1 MDPPSQEGDFMD
13 EDMELQLALALSL
26 QETTAS
32 DLGNAAAA
40 PGTPPASAPAAAVPP
55 AVPQAPVVTAPQLSN
70 MSNLAAL
77 LSQGLQAAGAQV
89 PLAAP
94 PPPAA
99 VPGPYPSQQQQ
110 QQQPAA
116 GGDLLASLLQQF
128 LAGHAPPPHQQQPHA
143 QHYQQQQQAQNPTSA
158 LAAAMAAAL
167 GGVAPLS
174 QPAAM
179 APVSAV
185 ASVGASRAAV
195 ARSGPPLPSGPLPGW
210 ASKLQ
215 GWYAARKAPAAFSAT
230 SAVLAGPEQVQVLVG
245 QLTAALQVKVVAD
258 SAAIAAGTLFLKTSA
273 PAGGG
278 REVTAESL
286 RGLLTSALL
295 QRKVAPKDRLQALH
309 RAHDALPAP
318 AALPDG
324 GAGGVGA
331 AMELLSGVLCREAIA
346 LLRDDGADLYF
357 DTGAQT
363 TAFVDALAGGSAT
376 MCEPFLDSM
385 CDASSSSDR
394 EASVW
399 RRLMRDG
406 LRAAFAPAAKLTD
419 AAGFERPLVVL
430 DRITSTQRLQQCLA
444 ALLLSDVEAA
454 VHARPGQ
461 AAQALEQSCV
471 LGPLLG
477 ASPMPKPQ
485 DALHFYKVTSPARQ
499 AFLETRGYPKNQS
512 AGQTCRT
519 VLQAMMARVQDGA
532 GHLMLRLSRV
542 KDGGLSREALL
553 SWVSAVGRVN
563 VVRRAFGET
572 QEMRN
577 QQDVADFLAGGS
589 DGFLINVTGGCLR
602 LAQPFVNGWLD
613 LYRNGAD
620 PLAVVAAGAAAAPP
634 ALPRFA
640 DLFEKH
646 LRPDYYRTQR
656 HRLGDLSGVYNTTG
670 SRGSGGFTADDDPPT
685 TAPPLLAPGE
695 AVGGEGA
702 PSFMADVFFLTQL
715 MMHVGPIPSVYRRRA
730 ILHRFRQR
738 YQMEMGLAAGG
749 DGDGEGGLDPA
760 EVRGGRDPWANPL
773 ATEMRLYDDCVESH
787 LDEPLFADNLT
798 AFAVLELD
806 WMAWLSRGGAGNPA
820 SVMQLVP
827 EYVLGDA
834 LDWLTAVL
842 YAGRADLVAA
852 KPIAVIMRAVV
863 TLLNANDVVRS
874 AMLQNKIVNLL
885 LAMLASQLQN
895 VQAREARGLALAPDR
910 MSTGE
915 RALVGAVLGA
925 PVTQRDL
932 IPALLRAHVNA
943 ELVVG
948 LDVDK
953 DSYDKYGM
961 RYHIDKILEELMKD
975 SVLKRCLT
983 DLAAAATA
991 NGPTEMQ
998 QSGDGG
1004 AAAAAASFSSS
1015 SSSGTSRPFV
1025 EPGLF
1030 SDYASGIVN
1039 TVMHYFKDGL
1049 DRLADIY
1056 AIERSKA
1063 DAAAWATL
1071 PAEERQ
1077 RKEDFYRGQQRA
1089 AVGFL
1094 SMGVANLK
1102 WLNTLTA
1109 DPLIAAAFLHEPL
1122 LGKTAFLV
1130 VSSLELL
1137 LGDACKQLQ
1146 VKKPEQ
1152 YGFDLPVLVGAVLA
1166 LQLQLGR
1173 HDRFVQAVV
1182 SEPDYSDEIMS
1193 RALRHLETH
1202 HQAHL
1207 ETRLRTFLART
1218 GELRGTVMPP
1228 VTTAATAT
1236 AAATAAA
1243 GTASPGGD
1251 TQPPLKRRK
1260 SGEGAGLETLASEQQ
1275 QRPTGLLCEA
1285 VQVPGIEHLDAEV
1298 DKLYAADLG
1307 PLSIGEYDST
1317 VPGGYFKEMARLADQ
1332 DSGASRKKMRQLAK
1346 EFNDMQPGGRMAL
1359 PCLAAAAI
1367 FLQQDSARI
1376 DKMRAVITG
1385 PEGTPYEGGLFVFD
1399 IFCPAGYPNDP
1410 PVMMVYNTGGGKAR
1424 YNPNLYADGK
1434 VCLSLLGTYNSGHTS
1449 EKWNPALSS
1458 IYQVLLSIQSQI
1470 LVTDPMTNEPLSE
1483 TMAGTAEGSA
1493 KTAEY
1498 NSRLQLLVMRH
1509 AMADMLMHPPP
1520 GTQEIVFRH
1529 FRLLRHRIAITVRR
1543 WVREAPSADLRGKL
1557 DEQAARLL
1565 ELLGKL

>member
-1 MDPPSQEGDFMD
+1 MDPPAQDGDFMD

-26 QETTAS
+26 QESTAA
-32 DLGNAAAA
+32 DLGNTPAADGPAPPPPQPQAAAA
-40 PGTPPASAPAAAVPP
+40 TNPNFAD
-55 AVPQAPVVTAPQLSN
+55 
-70 MSNLAAL
+70 LAAL
-77 LSQGLQAAGAQV
+77 LSQGLQAV
-89 PLAAP
+89 EAP

-99 VPGPYPSQQQQ
+99 APAPPPPPPPTAAAAAP
-110 QQQPAA
+110 QPPA
-116 GGDLLASLLQQF
+116 GDQLLASLLQQF
-128 LAGHAPPPHQQQPHA
+128 LAGNAQPPPAQQH
-143 QHYQQQQQAQNPTSA
+143 QQQQQAQDPAA
-158 LAAAMAAAL
+158 LMAAAFAAAM
-167 GGVAPLS
+167 GGAPMG
-174 QPAAM
+174 QPAA
-179 APVSAV
+179 AAAAASAS
-185 ASVGASRAAV
+185 ARVGGSRAAA
-195 ARSGPPLPSGPLPGW
+195 ARDGAPLQAAPLPGW
-210 ASKLQ
+210 ATRLQ
-215 GWYAARKAPAAFSAT
+215 DWRSAAKPPAAFNASSVT
-230 SAVLAGPEQVQVLVG
+230 LAGQEQLQAVAGHLS
-245 QLTAALQVKVVAD
+245 TALQVKVVAD
-258 SAAIAAGTLFLKTSA
+258 SAAIGAGTLFLKTTSA
-273 PAGGG
+273 ASGG
-278 REVTAESL
+278 RDLSSDTL
-286 RGLLTSALL
+286 RGLVTSALL
-295 QRKVAPKDRLQALH
+295 QRKVAPRDRLQALH
-309 RAHDALPAP
+309 RAHVAIPAP
-318 AALPDG
+318 AALAA
-324 GAGGVGA
+324 AGGGGGVA
-331 AMELLSGVLCREAIA
+331 SAMELFSGVLCREAVA

-363 TAFVDALAGGSAT
+363 AAFVDALAGGSST
-376 MCEPFLDSM
+376 LCEPFLDCLM
-385 CDASSSSDR
+385 DASSATDR
-394 EASVW
+394 DAALW
-399 RRLMRDG
+399 RRLLRDA
-406 LRAAFAPAAKLTD
+406 LRSAFAPAAKLTD

-430 DRITSTQRLQQCLA
+430 DRATCTPRLQQCLA
-444 ALLLSDVEAA
+444 ALLLDDVEAA
-454 VHARPGQ
+454 VRARPGQ
-461 AAQALEQSCV
+461 GARALEQSCV
-471 LGPLLG
+471 LAPLFG
-477 ASPMPKPQ
+477 ASPMPSAQ

-499 AFLETRGYPKNQS
+499 AFLETRGYPKNYS

-553 SWVSAVGRVN
+553 SWVAAVGRLN
-563 VVRRAFGET
+563 VARRAFGET
-572 QEMRN
+572 TEMRN

-589 DGFLINVTGGCLR
+589 DGFLLNVTGGCLR

-613 LYRNGAD
+613 LYRSGAD
-620 PLAVVAAGAAAAPP
+620 PLAAAAAACGGAAAATP
-634 ALPRFA
+634 LPRFA
-640 DLFEKH
+640 DLFDKH

-656 HRLGDLSGVYNTTG
+656 HRLGDLSAVFNATG
-670 SRGSGGFTADDDPPT
+670 SRGSGGFTADDDPPSA
-685 TAPPLLAPGE
+685 APPLLAPVD
-695 AVGGEGA
+695 AVGGEGS

-715 MMHVGPIPSVYRRRA
+715 LMHVGPIPSIYRRRA
-730 ILHRFRQR
+730 MMHRFRQR
-738 YQMEMGLAAGG
+738 YQADMGAAAGG
-749 DGDGEGGLDPA
+749 ADGGDDEGLDPA
-760 EVRGGRDPWANPL
+760 DVRGGGGRDPWANPL
-773 ATEMRLYDDCVESH
+773 ATEMRLYDDCCESH
-787 LDEPLFADNLT
+787 LNEPLFADNLT

-806 WMAWLSRGGAGNPA
+806 WMAWLSRGGAGDPG

-827 EYVLGDA
+827 EYALGDA
-834 LDWLTAVL
+834 LEWLTAVL

-874 AMLQNKIVNLL
+874 AMLQNKIINLL

-961 RYHIDKILEELMKD
+961 RYHIDKILEELIKD
-975 SVLKRCLT
+975 SALKRCLT
-983 DLAAAATA
+983 DLATATA
-991 NGPTEMQ
+991 NSPAEAAAN
-998 QSGDGG
+998 GG
-1004 AAAAAASFSSS
+1004 ASTSASASTSSANGGGG
-1015 SSSGTSRPFV
+1015 SGG

-1063 DAAAWATL
+1063 DAAAWAAL

-1089 AVGFL
+1089 AGGFL
-1094 SMGVANLK
+1094 NMGVANLK

-1122 LGKTAFLV
+1122 RGKAAFLV

-1137 LGDACKQLQ
+1137 LGDACKKLQ
-1146 VKKPEQ
+1146 VAKPEQ

-1193 RALRHLETH
+1193 RALQHLESH

-1207 ETRLRTFLART
+1207 ETRLRAFLSRAA
-1218 GELRGTVMPP
+1218 ELRGRGLGAQSP
-1228 VTTAATAT
+1228 ASSA
-1236 AAATAAA
+1236 AAA
-1243 GTASPGGD
+1243 GAAGAAAGEASPGAEPMD
-1251 TQPPLKRRK
+1251 TE
-1260 SGEGAGLETLASEQQ
+1260 SS
-1275 QRPTGLLCEA
+1275 RPTGLACEA
-1285 VQVPGIEHLDAEV
+1285 VQLPGEALADGDV
-1298 DKLYAADLG
+1298 GKLYTAELG

-1346 EFNDMQPGGRMAL
+1346 EVNDMQPGGRLAL

-1367 FLQQDSARI
+1367 FLRQDSARI
-1376 DKMRAVITG
+1376 DKMRAVMTG

-1458 IYQVLLSIQSQI
+1458 IYQVLVSIQSQI

-1509 AMADMLMHPPP
+1509 AMVDMLLHPPP
-1520 GTQEIVFRH
+1520 GTEDIVACH
-1529 FRLLRHRIAITVRR
+1529 FRLLRHRIAATVRR
-1543 WVREAPSADLRGKL
+1543 WVREAPSEELRAKL

-1565 ELLGKL
+1565 GLLATRC

>member
-1 MDPPSQEGDFMD
+1 MDPPGQEGNFMD

-32 DLGNAAAA
+32 DLGNATAA
-40 PGTPPASAPAAAVPP
+40 PGGPPASAPAVAAVPP
-55 AVPQAPVVTAPQLSN
+55 ATPQAPAVAAPALPN
-70 MSNLAAL
+70 MANLAAL

-89 PLAAP
+89 PPAAP
-94 PPPAA
+94 PPPAL
-99 VPGPYPSQQQQ
+99 VPGPLFPQQ

-116 GGDLLASLLQQF
+116 GGDLLASLLHQF
-128 LAGHAPPPHQQQPHA
+128 LAGHVPPPPQQQPQAQHHHQQQ
-143 QHYQQQQQAQNPTSA
+143 QQQQQQAQDPTSA

-167 GGVAPLS
+167 GGGAPFV
-174 QPAAM
+174 QPAAT
-179 APVSAV
+179 AAVGAV
-185 ASVGASRAAV
+185 ASVGASRAAA
-195 ARSGPPLPSGPLPGW
+195 ARNGPPLPSGPLPGW

-215 GWYAARKAPAAFSAT
+215 GWYTAVQAPAAFSAA
-230 SAVLAGPEQVQVLVG
+230 SAVLAGSEQIQALAG
-245 QLTAALQVKVVAD
+245 LLTAALQVKVVAD
-258 SAAIAAGTLFLKTSA
+258 SAAIATGTLFLKTSA
-273 PAGGG
+273 AAGGG
-278 REVTAESL
+278 REVSADSL

-318 AALPDG
+318 AALPGG

-331 AMELLSGVLCREAIA
+331 AIVMFSGVLCREAIV

-376 MCEPFLDSM
+376 MCEPFLDAM
-385 CDASSSSDR
+385 CDASSSTDR
-394 EASVW
+394 EAGVW

-406 LRAAFAPAAKLTD
+406 LRAAFASAAKLTD

-454 VHARPGQ
+454 VRARPGQ

-471 LGPLLG
+471 LAPLLG
-477 ASPMPKPQ
+477 ASPMPKAQ

-499 AFLETRGYPKNQS
+499 AFLETRGYPKNHS

-553 SWVSAVGRVN
+553 SWVAAVGRVN

-589 DGFLINVTGGCLR
+589 DGFLLNVTGGCLR

-620 PLAVVAAGAAAAPP
+620 PLAVVAAAAAAPP
-634 ALPRFA
+634 VALPRFA

-646 LRPDYYRTQR
+646 LQPDYYRTQR
-656 HRLGDLSGVYNTTG
+656 HRLGDLSGVYNATG
-670 SRGSGGFTADDDPPT
+670 SRGSGGFTADDDPPP
-685 TAPPLLAPGE
+685 TAPTLLAPGD

-738 YQMEMGLAAGG
+738 YQMEMGPAAGA

-760 EVRGGRDPWANPL
+760 DVRGGRDPWANPL

-787 LDEPLFADNLT
+787 LNEPLFADNLT
-798 AFAVLELD
+798 AFAVFELD
-806 WMAWLSRGGAGNPA
+806 WMAWLSHGGAGDPA
-820 SVMQLVP
+820 SVMRLVP

-834 LDWLTAVL
+834 LDWLTSVL

-863 TLLNANDVVRS
+863 TLLNANDIVRS

-961 RYHIDKILEELMKD
+961 RYHIDKILEELIKD

-983 DLAAAATA
+983 DLAAATTNGSAEAQQPA
-991 NGPTEMQ
+991 NG
-998 QSGDGG
+998 GG
-1004 AAAAAASFSSS
+1004 ATSCTST
-1015 SSSGTSRPFV
+1015 SSGSSAPQV

-1063 DAAAWATL
+1063 DAAAWAAL

-1094 SMGVANLK
+1094 SMGIANLK

-1173 HDRFVQAVV
+1173 HDPFVQAVV

-1202 HQAHL
+1202 HQALL
-1207 ETRLRTFLART
+1207 ETRLRTFLARS
-1218 GELRGTVMPP
+1218 GELRGTAMPP
-1228 VTTAATAT
+1228 ATTTAT
-1236 AAATAAA
+1236 AIAASSAAAA
-1243 GTASPGGD
+1243 GAASPG
-1251 TQPPLKRRK
+1251 
-1260 SGEGAGLETLASEQQ
+1260 LEPVASEP

-1285 VQVPGIEHLDAEV
+1285 VQVPGMEHSNAEV
-1298 DKLYAADLG
+1298 DKLYAAELG

-1367 FLQQDSARI
+1367 FLRQDTARI

-1399 IFCPAGYPNDP
+1399 IFCPGGYPNDP

-1520 GTQEIVFRH
+1520 GTQDVVFRH
-1529 FRLLRHRIAITVRR
+1529 FRLLRHRIATTVRR
-1543 WVREAPSADLRGKL
+1543 WVRGAPSEDLRVKL
-1557 DEQAARLL
+1557 DDQATRLL

>member
-1 MDPPSQEGDFMD
+1 MDPPAQDGDFTD

-26 QETTAS
+26 Q
-32 DLGNAAAA
+32 
-40 PGTPPASAPAAAVPP
+40 P
-55 AVPQAPVVTAPQLSN
+55 
-70 MSNLAAL
+70 
-77 LSQGLQAAGAQV
+77 
-89 PLAAP
+89 
-94 PPPAA
+94 
-99 VPGPYPSQQQQ
+99 
-110 QQQPAA
+110 A
-116 GGDLLASLLQQF
+116 GGVDLASLLQQF
-128 LAGHAPPPHQQQPHA
+128 LAGHMPPPQQQF
-143 QHYQQQQQAQNPTSA
+143 QQQQQQPAQDAAAA
-158 LAAAMAAAL
+158 LAAAAMAAL
-167 GGVAPLS
+167 GGAPFG
-174 QPAAM
+174 QTAA
-179 APVSAV
+179 SAA
-185 ASVGASRAAV
+185 ASGSATASTGASR
-195 ARSGPPLPSGPLPGW
+195 PPPGW
-210 ASKLQ
+210 AARLQ
-215 GWYAARKAPAAFSAT
+215 AWYNSAKAPAAFSAG
-230 SAVLAGPEQVQVLVG
+230 SAMLAGPEQLQAFLG
-245 QLTAALQVKVVAD
+245 HLATALQIKVVAD
-258 SAAIAAGTLFLKTSA
+258 STAIAAGTLFLKTA
-273 PAGGG
+273 TTAGGS

-286 RGLLTSALL
+286 RGLLASALL
-295 QRKVAPKDRLQALH
+295 QRKVAPKDKLQAIH
-309 RAHDALPAP
+309 RVHGTLPSP
-318 AALPDG
+318 ASLPGD
-324 GAGGVGA
+324 GAGGVA
-331 AMELLSGVLCREAIA
+331 AALELFSGVLCREAIA

-376 MCEPFLDSM
+376 MSEVFLDSLL
-385 CDASSSSDR
+385 DASATER
-394 EASVW
+394 EAAVW
-399 RRLMRDG
+399 RRLMRDAI
-406 LRAAFAPAAKLTD
+406 RSAFAPAAKLTD
-419 AAGFERPLVVL
+419 AAGFERPLAVL
-430 DRITSTQRLQQCLA
+430 DRVTSTHRLQQCLSA
-444 ALLLSDVEAA
+444 MLLEDVEAA
-454 VHARPGQ
+454 ARARPGQ
-461 AAQALEQSCV
+461 AAKALEQSCV
-471 LGPLLG
+471 LASLFG
-477 ASPMPKPQ
+477 ASPMPNSQ

-499 AFLETRGYPKNQS
+499 AFLETRGYPKNYS

-553 SWVSAVGRVN
+553 SWVAAVGRVN
-563 VVRRAFGET
+563 VVRRAFGEA

-589 DGFLINVTGGCLR
+589 DGFLLNVTGGCLR

-620 PLAVVAAGAAAAPP
+620 PLAATAAAAAGGSTLQP
-634 ALPRFA
+634 LPRFA
-640 DLFEKH
+640 DLFDKH
-646 LRPDYYRTQR
+646 LRPEYYRTQR
-656 HRLGDLSGVYNTTG
+656 HRLGDLSGVYNAQG

-685 TAPPLLAPGE
+685 TAPPLLVPGDM
-695 AVGGEGA
+695 VGGEGS

-715 MMHVGPIPSVYRRRA
+715 MMHVGPIPCVYRRRA

-738 YQMEMGLAAGG
+738 YQMEMGAAAGANG
-749 DGDGEGGLDPA
+749 DGGLDPS
-760 EVRGGRDPWANPL
+760 EVRSGRDPWANPL
-773 ATEMRLYDDCVESH
+773 ATEMRLYDDCCESH
-787 LDEPLFADNLT
+787 LNEPLFADNLT

-806 WMAWLSRGGAGNPA
+806 WMAWLSRGGAGDP
-820 SVMQLVP
+820 SVVMRLVP
-827 EYVLGDA
+827 EYALGDA

-842 YAGRADLVAA
+842 YAGRADLVAS
-852 KPIAVIMRAVV
+852 KPIAVIMRAMV

-874 AMLQNKIVNLL
+874 AMLQNKIINLL

-915 RALVGAVLGA
+915 RAL
-925 PVTQRDL
+925 RDL

-961 RYHIDKILEELMKD
+961 RYHIDKILEELIKD

-983 DLAAAATA
+983 DLAATTSS
-991 NGPTEMQ
+991 GPTE
-998 QSGDGG
+998 
-1004 AAAAAASFSSS
+1004 ALLPANAAASA
-1015 SSSGTSRPFV
+1015 SSSGSSAV

-1063 DAAAWATL
+1063 DAAAWEAQ

-1109 DPLIAAAFLHEPL
+1109 DPLIATAFLHEPL

-1137 LGDACKQLQ
+1137 LGDACKKLQ

-1173 HDRFVQAVV
+1173 NDRFVQAVV
-1182 SEPDYSDEIMS
+1182 SEPDYSEE
-1193 RALRHLETH
+1193 HLETH
-1202 HQAHL
+1202 HQALL
-1207 ETRLRTFLART
+1207 ETRLRTFLARAA
-1218 GELRGTVMPP
+1218 ELRGTGLGAGGDGLVVPLSG
-1228 VTTAATAT
+1228 TAD
-1236 AAATAAA
+1236 AAA
-1243 GTASPGGD
+1243 GEASPGAD
-1251 TQPPLKRRK
+1251 SQPPLKRRK
-1260 SGEGAGLETLASEQQ
+1260 SGEGSGVEPMEAEPR
-1275 QRPTGLLCEA
+1275 RPTGLYCEA
-1285 VQVPGIEHLDAEV
+1285 VRVPGPDLTEAEV
-1298 DKLYAADLG
+1298 EKLYAAELG
-1307 PLSIGEYDST
+1307 PLSIGEYDSS
-1317 VPGGYFKEMARLADQ
+1317 VPGGYFKEMARLAEQ

-1346 EFNDMQPGGRMAL
+1346 EVNDMQPGGRLAL
-1359 PCLAAAAI
+1359 PCMAAAAI
-1367 FLQQDSARI
+1367 YLRQDSARV

-1385 PEGTPYEGGLFVFD
+1385 PEGTPYEGGMFVFD

-1449 EKWNPALSS
+1449 EKWNPTLSS
-1458 IYQVLLSIQSQI
+1458 LYQVLVSIQSQI

-1509 AMADMLMHPPP
+1509 AMVDMLLHPPP
-1520 GTQEIVFRH
+1520 GTQDIVTRH
-1529 FRLLRHRIAITVRR
+1529 FHLLRRRIAATVQR
-1543 WVREAPSADLRGKL
+1543 WVREAPSEELRGKL
-1557 DEQAARLL
+1557 DEQAVRLL
-1565 ELLGKL
+1565 ELLAKL